1 MRCEVAA
8 GLVDALGT
16 HLTDA
21 TAHRS
26 SSVNA
31 VTPGVTPAAVPR
43 LHEYRVALHD
53 GIDIDIDI
61 DIDITVL
68 VTTAFASSTVVA
80 VRAGRRS

>member
-53 GIDIDIDI
+53 GTDIDI

-80 VRAGRRS
+80 VRAGGRS